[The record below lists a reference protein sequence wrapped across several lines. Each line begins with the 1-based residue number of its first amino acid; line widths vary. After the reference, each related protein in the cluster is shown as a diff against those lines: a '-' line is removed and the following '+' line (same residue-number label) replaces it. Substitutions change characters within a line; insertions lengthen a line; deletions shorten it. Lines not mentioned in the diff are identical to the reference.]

1 MPTRTLLHRARAVV
15 TLQGPAGPRAGA
27 AMGALAVLE
36 HGSVAIDDSGRIA
49 WVGPGDRVPHEHIEG
64 VETIDCRD
72 RTITP
77 ALVDPHTH
85 AVWAGDRK
93 DELELRIAGADYE
106 EIFAKG
112 EAKGLAE
119 GEAKGRVK
127 DILVLL
133 AIRGIA
139 LTPKLRRRLHECTDL
154 DRLDRWFRNAATA
167 ESIEAVFSVEGSP
180 PSSSS
185 KAVRRPAASRSRVRE
200 RPRA

>member
-1 MPTRTLLHRARAVV
+1 ML
-15 TLQGPAGPRAGA
+15 
-27 AMGALAVLE
+27 
-36 HGSVAIDDSGRIA
+36 
-49 WVGPGDRVPHEHIEG
+49 GPGDVPA
-64 VETIDCRD
+64 
-72 RTITP
+72 ITSLEEARQSLDMTLFSGIVHGREMVAVQIGLVLRR
-77 ALVDPHTH
+77 ALDEAPDDVGIHYWDAFLASLSEP
-85 AVWAGDRK
+85 VRK
-93 DELELRIAGADYE
+93 ELDMLLPTFQPRSDWSK